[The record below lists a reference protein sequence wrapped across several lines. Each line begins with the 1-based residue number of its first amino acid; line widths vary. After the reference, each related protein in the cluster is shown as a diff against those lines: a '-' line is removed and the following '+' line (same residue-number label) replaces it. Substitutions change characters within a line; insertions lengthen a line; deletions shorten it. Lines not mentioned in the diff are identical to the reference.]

1 MKKLLVILLSLSC
14 SNLFAD
20 VVPKIK
26 IKEIKA
32 YLKTINPETTCMD
45 EYLHRRKQLIVKLA
59 VSPVLIVGGGV
70 ASTYVG
76 GVAGGAIASAAA
88 GPNSWAVLGYAA
100 GGAILGAA
108 GGAGVAIADTTA
120 TALVLNNMTTIVK
133 TLAEQHMNREENR
146 TPVLYKKYIKR
157 SKSEISQEEFVAKLM
172 AADANG
178 SLCDGSMVKQ
188 PKIRIGTKLQFKVA
202 KLKDVVREL

>member
-1 MKKLLVILLSLSC
+1 MKKLLVILLTLSC
-14 SNLFAD
+14 SNLFAAD
-20 VVPKIK
+20 VPKIK

-32 YLKTINPETTCMD
+32 YLETINPDTTCMD

-59 VSPVLIVGGGV
+59 VSPVLFVGSTV

-76 GVAGGAIASAAA
+76 GVTAAAIAGAA
-88 GPNSWAVLGYAA
+88 GAEGWGTLGYAI
-100 GGAILGAA
+100 GGAAVGLASSGAV
-108 GGAGVAIADTTA
+108 VAADTTA
-120 TALVLNNMTTIVK
+120 TALVLANMTTIVK
-133 TLAEQHMNREENR
+133 TLAEQHMNREEVR
-146 TPVLYKKYIKR
+146 TPVLYKKYVKR
-157 SKSEISQEEFVAKLM
+157 SKSTITQDEFVAKLM
-172 AADANG
+172 AADASG

>member
-1 MKKLLVILLSLSC
+1 MKKLLVIMLTLSC

-20 VVPKIK
+20 VTPKVK

-32 YLKTINPETTCMD
+32 YLKTINPDTTCMD
-45 EYLHRRKQLIVKLA
+45 EYIQRRKQLIVKLA
-59 VSPVLIVGGGV
+59 VSPVVIVGGTA

-76 GVAGGAIASAAA
+76 GMSAAA
-88 GPNSWAVLGYAA
+88 IATSSGVDGWGALGYAI
-100 GGAILGAA
+100 GGAALGMVSS
-108 GGAGVAIADTTA
+108 GGALVADTTA

-133 TLAEQHMNREENR
+133 TLAEQHMNLDAVKTDELFN
-146 TPVLYKKYIKR
+146 KYVKR
-157 SKSEISQEEFVAKLM
+157 AKSDISKDEFVAKLM

-188 PKIRIGTKLQFKVA
+188 PKIRLGTKLRYKVA
-202 KLKDVVREL
+202 KLKDVVRAL

>member
-1 MKKLLVILLSLSC
+1 MKKLLVILLTLSC

-20 VVPKIK
+20 VAPKIK

-32 YLKTINPETTCMD
+32 YLKTINPDTTCMD
-45 EYLHRRKQLIVKLA
+45 EYIHRRKQLIVKLA
-59 VSPVLIVGGGV
+59 VSPVLFVGGTL

-76 GVAGGAIASAAA
+76 GIAGVAAAGAAGAESWGALGYAIGGAAVGMTASGGAI
-88 GPNSWAVLGYAA
+88 V
-100 GGAILGAA
+100 
-108 GGAGVAIADTTA
+108 ADTTA
-120 TALVLNNMTTIVK
+120 TALVLRNMTTILK

-146 TPVLYKKYIKR
+146 TTVLYKKYVKR
-157 SKSEISQEEFVAKLM
+157 AESKISQEEFVTKLM
-172 AADANG
+172 ATDANG

-188 PKIRIGTKLQFKVA
+188 PKIRIGTKLQFRVA